1 MKSPVGRLKNAWHD
15 KLNGQ
20 LSYNSVNV
28 PVYREDAGKL
38 PSSHYVL
45 IRAGGSR
52 NESPADAFMR
62 RVSLFIQIVTKFPG
76 TANIQDN
83 IVEEIEEQI
92 LEIIR
97 PTTLD
102 DALTDGADF
111 QITLVSNEDD
121 SYENFEDTDHTIKYF
136 IKTTRWEHLA
146 VQKN

>member
-1 MKSPVGRLKNAWHD
+1 MKNPVGRLKNAWYD

-20 LSYNSVNV
+20 LSYDGSPVT
-28 PVYREDAGKL
+28 VYREDAGKL
-38 PSSHYVL
+38 PTSHYVL

-62 RVSLFIQIVTKFPG
+62 RVSLFIQIITKFHG
-76 TANIQDN
+76 TSNIEDN

-92 LEIIR
+92 LELIR

-121 SYENFEDTDHTIKYF
+121 S
-136 IKTTRWEHLA
+136 
-146 VQKN
+146 